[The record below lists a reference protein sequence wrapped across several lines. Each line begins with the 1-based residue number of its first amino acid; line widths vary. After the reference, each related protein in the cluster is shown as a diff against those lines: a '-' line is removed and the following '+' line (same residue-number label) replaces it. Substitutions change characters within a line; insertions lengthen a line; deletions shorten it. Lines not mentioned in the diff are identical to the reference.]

1 MAILSTSD
9 FVLLF
14 SYTSEPTG
22 HLIIRV
28 WDHDRW
34 SSDDFLGEVAIP
46 LKGLKNGKP
55 VDEWYQLTNEPKKT
69 KDKNPNRGVGEIR
82 VKVHFPLIGGPIEEN
97 ADKKPAGTDLKDSKA
112 PSPAATPKSASVRQ
126 TDVKLLDKYNVGKEL
141 GRCVLKRSFL
151 FLFMIFKLPF
161 CLPLVLL

>member
-1 MAILSTSD
+1 
-9 FVLLF
+9 
-14 SYTSEPTG
+14 
-22 HLIIRV
+22 V

-82 VKVHFPLIGGPIEEN
+82 VKVHFPLIGGPLEEGG
-97 ADKKPAGTDLKDSKA
+97 DKKPASSDLKDSKTS
-112 PSPAATPKSASVRQ
+112 PTSPAPTKQNLRQ
-126 TDVKLLDKYNVGKEL
+126 TDVKLTDKYTIGKEL
-141 GRCVLKRSFL
+141 GRFVHLSLTATFQ
-151 FLFMIFKLPF
+151 I
-161 CLPLVLL
+161 